1 MALEDL
7 SQKYF
12 SRERVRSR
20 MLKRAAEV
28 WGFPESE
35 MDDFDPLVTLLIEA
49 CAVEFEKI
57 AGEIGK
63 TQNRMLERLAQ
74 LLYPGTISVTP
85 SHGVLQMRSSEPVST
100 LYPDAQFMH
109 KPSGNDRKRDNSNI
123 DLFFSPTHPIKI
135 FDGAVRYLSSSR
147 ELFEIEEGTQKL
159 PVASSSKRIVE
170 YQHSVWL
177 GLDVNEDVESLQ
189 GMSFFFNWVNQRES
203 KNWYPYLPYTH
214 WFLGNATL
222 QHAPGIILSNENQVA
237 ANRLASEFDAMQ
249 TIEREVLELWGFHY
263 ISIKTKETIGQ
274 LKGERRM
281 YPQAFERIFEKNE
294 LKELREPLLWIE
306 VRFPTVIPDEA
317 LDTLFCTVNAVPVL
331 NRKLNKIAYKLGQ
344 SLNIVPL
351 ETDGTFLSIKE
362 ITNSNGQPVKLIPFA
377 NPSGLAPETYTLR
390 YGINRF
396 DDRNSYETL
405 MNLTELIKEESSFF
419 SALGEDFLIQNI
431 RELNQILARIED
443 KLKLQNKNQSPYPY
457 LIIRPQR
464 EGANVM
470 IEFWS
475 CNGEIANKIPVGS
488 KLASYRHSNVKP
500 NSIFFI
506 TSTYG
511 GKDKFNDSEKID
523 QYKKSLLS
531 HDRIVTLQDLQTF
544 VQTELGRSV
553 RSLKYNKTYIQSNHP
568 YEGFIQCMMIT
579 ITPEP
584 GSLEPEEWQQRILEL
599 KAKLEKQSANNIPYC
614 IKLSA
619 I

>member
-1 MALEDL
+1 MPLEDL

-12 SRERVRSR
+12 SRERVRNR

-28 WGFPESE
+28 WGFSESE

-49 CAVEFEKI
+49 CSVEFEKI

-74 LLYPGTISVTP
+74 LLYPGTISVNP
-85 SHGVLQMRSSEPVST
+85 SYGILQLCSSEPVTT
-100 LYPDAQFMH
+100 LYPDAQFVH
-109 KPSGNDRKRDNSNI
+109 KPSGNDRKRDNANI
-123 DLFFSPTHPIKI
+123 DLYFSPTHPVKI
-135 FDGAVRYLSSSR
+135 FDGAIRYISSSK

-159 PVASSSKRIVE
+159 PVASSSKKIIE

-177 GLDVNEDVESLQ
+177 GIDLNEEVESLE

-214 WFLGNATL
+214 WFLGNVSL
-222 QHAPGIILSNENQVA
+222 QHTQGIVLPKETQIA
-237 ANRLASEFDAMQ
+237 ASRLGSEFDAMQ
-249 TIEREVLELWGFHY
+249 NVEHEVLELFGFHY
-263 ISIKTKETIGQ
+263 ISIKTKETISQ
-274 LKGERRM
+274 LKAGRRM
-281 YPQAFERIFEKNE
+281 YPQAFESLFEKNE

-306 VRFPTVIPDEA
+306 VRFPTVIPEEA
-317 LDTLFCTVNAVPVL
+317 LDTLFCSMNAVPVL

-351 ETDGTFLSIKE
+351 ETDGTFLSMKE
-362 ITNSNGQPVKLIPFA
+362 ITNSNGQPVKLVPFA
-377 NPSGLAPETYTLR
+377 NPAGLLPETYTLR

-396 DDRNSYETL
+396 DDRNSYDTL
-405 MNLTELIKEESSFF
+405 MNLTELIKEESSYF

-488 KLASYRHSNVKP
+488 KLSSYRHSNVKP

-511 GKDKFNDSEKID
+511 GKDKFSDSEKID
-523 QYKKSLLS
+523 QYKKSLLT
-531 HDRIVTLQDLQTF
+531 HDRVVTLQDLKTF
-544 VQTELGRSV
+544 VQAELGKSAKAV
-553 RSLKYNKTYIQSNHP
+553 EYAKTYARGNRP

-584 GSLEPEEWQQRILEL
+584 GSLELEEWQQRILEL
-599 KAKLEKQSANNIPYC
+599 KSKLEKQSVNNIPYDVR
-614 IKLSA
+614 LSA
-619 I
+619 Q